1 VVVGVVVVVVT
12 VVIVKLLFG
21 GSKKPQRPKTLVEA
35 TVKYPLKLV
44 DKVVSYAVVD
54 EQMLS

>member
-1 VVVGVVVVVVT
+1 VVVVVT